1 MRAFTHVA
9 AYERALDEAGL
20 DPYVVGGRGFWS
32 QQQIEDLRC
41 LLAVVANPLEDEA
54 LFGALASPACGL
66 LPDTLWLLRRAAAVP
81 REDGRE
87 SLRHIWPLVRDLV
100 ERGEVREG
108 NAEMAALIPAEE
120 LDRLRGFAMILTELR
135 RIGTEGGL
143 EALVDR
149 VATSFGY
156 DLATLTRDHGAERWA
171 NARKLMR
178 LAREFE
184 SREGPDLAS
193 FLSYLDV
200 RAGQRDREA
209 EAATRAEGHSGVR
222 VMTVHSA
229 KGLEFGVV
237 GMADLGR
244 TLQLGWI
251 PLRVAPG
258 TEEGPDGGEA
268 TRVGVQLGR
277 LGRPSERLGDYQEL
291 TDLAA
296 EREAE
301 EEGRLAYVAATRA
314 KRRLLL
320 SGTFNPKALAD
331 EPIRRKPIAL
341 QLIRSLLDGDVTE
354 RDVDLP
360 PAGNG
365 FPAGRLRV
373 RMSEPQPGAGAELL
387 VPRPPSRERA
397 AAPATEPP
405 LGRPDVPPALVGG
418 LSYSALSV
426 FENCGYR
433 FYVERVLG
441 IAQPEASSGTDGS
454 EQSPAPEVKRR
465 FGPGVA
471 VHSLLEWSARNRW
484 REPDAERASAMLS
497 EQGLEDDPELTHAAS
512 DLVSAF
518 LTSRLRE
525 EIGDARVRAEMPFVL
540 SVRGTL
546 IRGSI
551 DLLVERADGSALVID
566 YKTNHLEGRRPEE
579 VAARYSVQRDLY
591 ALAAAARGAPVE
603 TAYVFLERPADP
615 VRTQF
620 EAADLDAARGRIEQL
635 LERLADGR
643 FDVTVHPHRDLCLDC
658 PARERLCSHE
668 AAAQLRDQPDPP
680 IEPSGRGE
688 SHEPKE
694 PQLSLLEG
702 R

>member
-9 AYERALDEAGL
+9 AVETALKDAGL

-32 QQQIEDLRC
+32 QQQIDDLRC

-66 LPDTLWLLRRAAAVP
+66 LPDTLWLLRRAAVVR
-81 REDGRE
+81 REDGGE

-108 NAEMAALIPAEE
+108 NAETAALIPAEE
-120 LDRLRGFAMILTELR
+120 LDRLRGFATVLTDLR

-156 DLATLTRDHGAERWA
+156 DLATLTRDHGVERWA

-193 FLSYLDV
+193 FLGYLDV

-237 GMADLGR
+237 AVADLGR

-258 TEEGPDGGEA
+258 EEGPDGSEA

-291 TDLAA
+291 TDAAA

-301 EEGRLAYVAATRA
+301 EEGRLAYVGATRA
-314 KRRLLL
+314 QRRLLL
-320 SGTFNPKALAD
+320 SGTFNPKAIGEERD
-331 EPIRRKPIAL
+331 PRKPIAL
-341 QLIRSLLDGDVTE
+341 QLIHGLLGGEVSE
-354 RDVDLP
+354 RHAQIAA
-360 PAGNG
+360 AGEG

-373 RMSEPQPGAGAELL
+373 SVSEPAPGEGATLL
-387 VPRPPSRERA
+387 TTREA
-397 AAPATEPP
+397 PAAPASDDDAEPP
-405 LGRPDVPPALVGG
+405 L
-418 LSYSALSV
+418 
-426 FENCGYR
+426 
-433 FYVERVLG
+433 
-441 IAQPEASSGTDGS
+441 
-454 EQSPAPEVKRR
+454 
-465 FGPGVA
+465 
-471 VHSLLEWSARNRW
+471 
-484 REPDAERASAMLS
+484 
-497 EQGLEDDPELTHAAS
+497 
-512 DLVSAF
+512 
-518 LTSRLRE
+518 
-525 EIGDARVRAEMPFVL
+525 
-540 SVRGTL
+540 
-546 IRGSI
+546 
-551 DLLVERADGSALVID
+551 
-566 YKTNHLEGRRPEE
+566 RRPE
-579 VAARYSVQRDLY
+579 V
-591 ALAAAARGAPVE
+591 
-603 TAYVFLERPADP
+603 RPA
-615 VRTQF
+615 
-620 EAADLDAARGRIEQL
+620 L
-635 LERLADGR
+635 
-643 FDVTVHPHRDLCLDC
+643 
-658 PARERLCSHE
+658 
-668 AAAQLRDQPDPP
+668 
-680 IEPSGRGE
+680 
-688 SHEPKE
+688 
-694 PQLSLLEG
+694 
-702 R
+702 